1 MLRILDQSVSK
12 HCRRCTIRTAADAS
26 YLIAPCCWI
35 LAQFDRVVKL
45 FHLQLSEQLLSQNI
59 RSIYLK
65 EMEGSTLD
73 SNLEEFRCEWDDEG
87 VYFYQAYCD
96 EIAQYALANQR

>member
-1 MLRILDQSVSK
+1 MLVHKLLRILIQSVSK

-45 FHLQLSEQLLSQNI
+45 FHLQLSEQLVKTSDPYIFETNGGQHVGLQF
-59 RSIYLK
+59 
-65 EMEGSTLD
+65 G
-73 SNLEEFRCEWDDEG
+73 G
-87 VYFYQAYCD
+87 VSM
-96 EIAQYALANQR
+96 